1 MSSSQSNIL
10 TGAVLGGL
18 IAVGLVWSGSYL
30 HSVGKI
36 WQESNRV
43 ASVKGVAEREL
54 KADMVIW
61 PVYFR
66 VEAKDLASLQEELQ
80 KSERLTRAF
89 LKQQGFEDNELNL
102 SPVKINDRNEFGT
115 GEKVIK
121 NRYIGSAAVVVR
133 TSKVDTVGIASRHT
147 GDLVSQGVLLSAS
160 LYEGDD
166 SYAAQYQFTKL
177 NDIKPDMIREA
188 TANARKAAEQ
198 FASDSS
204 SHLGAIKNASQGY
217 FTVEDLD
224 RYTPDIKKVRVVT
237 NIDYTL
243 KD

>member
-1 MSSSQSNIL
+1 MNCSRSNLL

-30 HSVGKI
+30 RTVGKM
-36 WQESNRV
+36 WQESNRI

-54 KADMVIW
+54 KADMALW

-66 VEAKDLASLQEELQ
+66 VEAKDLASLQMELQ
-80 KSERLTRAF
+80 KSENLTRAF
-89 LKQQGFEDNELNL
+89 LKQQGFEDNELSL
-102 SPVKINDRNEFGT
+102 SPMKVSDRNEYGSS
-115 GEKVIK
+115 EKPIV
-121 NRYIGSAAVVVR
+121 NRYTGSAAVVVR
-133 TSKVDTVGIASRHT
+133 TPKVEAVRSASRHT
-147 GDLVSQGVLLSAS
+147 GDLVSQGVLLSS
-160 LYEGDD
+160 GLYDGDD
-166 SYAAQYQFTKL
+166 YAPQYQFTKL

-198 FASDSS
+198 FASDSE

-217 FTVEDLD
+217 FTVENLD
-224 RYTPDIKKVRVVT
+224 SYTPDIKKVRVVT

-243 KD
+243 RD